1 MRCPYC
7 GHHESKVL
15 DSRVV
20 EGGAVIRRRRECEVC
35 EGRFT
40 THERLVQAPLMVI
53 KKDGRREPFDV
64 QKLQAKI
71 ALACT
76 KRPVSTEKIE
86 QIANR
91 VEQEL
96 RNEALSEIESRRI
109 GERVMRHL
117 LKLDRVAYVRF
128 ASVYHEFD
136 EPERFAEVL
145 AALSNDRRRKA
156 QKRKAPRI
164 AKRKKRTTKSS

>member
-1 MRCPYC
+1 
-7 GHHESKVL
+7 
-15 DSRVV
+15 
-20 EGGAVIRRRRECEVC
+20 VC
-35 EGRFT
+35 EARFT
-40 THERLVQAPLMVI
+40 THERFVQTPLMVI
-53 KKDGRREPFDV
+53 KKDGRREPFDL

-76 KRPVSTEKIE
+76 KRPVSMEQIE
-86 QIANR
+86 QVASR
-91 VEQEL
+91 VEQEV
-96 RNEALSEIESRRI
+96 RDEAVSEIDSRRI

-145 AALSNDRRRKA
+145 NALSNRRRKT
-156 QKRKAPRI
+156 QKTKAPRV
-164 AKRKKRTTKSS
+164 AQRKKRKV

>member
-7 GHHESKVL
+7 GHQESKVL

-20 EGGAVIRRRRECEVC
+20 EGGAVIRRRRECAVC

-40 THERLVQAPLMVI
+40 THERLVQTPLMVI
-53 KKDGRREPFDV
+53 KKDGRREPFDL

-76 KRPVSTEKIE
+76 KRPVSMEQIE
-86 QIANR
+86 QVAHRI
-91 VEQEL
+91 EQEL
-96 RNEALSEIESRRI
+96 RSEAVTEVPSRRI
-109 GERVMRHL
+109 GDRVMRHL
-117 LKLDRVAYVRF
+117 LRLDRVAYVRF

-136 EPERFAEVL
+136 EPARFAEVL
-145 AALSNDRRRKA
+145 DALSNNRRRKP

-164 AKRKKRTTKSS
+164 AQRKVRKK